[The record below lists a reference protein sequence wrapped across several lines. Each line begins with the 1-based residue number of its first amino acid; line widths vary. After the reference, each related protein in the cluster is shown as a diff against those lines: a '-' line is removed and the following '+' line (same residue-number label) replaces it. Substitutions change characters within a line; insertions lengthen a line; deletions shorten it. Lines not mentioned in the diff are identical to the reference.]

1 MTGHRL
7 LLGGLICLLAIAGA
21 CGGPAPRGAQPVDSA
36 TDVEVTGRVTE
47 RGARGSILV
56 FAYADLGPTE
66 SPAGR
71 EPTSVSTLA
80 QDGSF
85 VIEASPGAPL
95 SVVFLADNLND
106 GVIDEGD
113 PIAML
118 NSPELANLQAGD
130 RVRIG
135 DAKIN
140 FAAHRVDAT
149 VEVERAAPG
158 PDRTNSS
165 PTS

>member
-7 LLGGLICLLAIAGA
+7 PLGGLICLLAIAGA
-21 CGGPAPRGAQPVDSA
+21 CGGPAPRGAHPLDSA

-71 EPTSVSTLA
+71 EPTSVGTLA

-118 NSPELANLQAGD
+118 NSPEPAAGS
-130 RVRIG
+130 G
-135 DAKIN
+135 L
-140 FAAHRVDAT
+140 
-149 VEVERAAPG
+149 P
-158 PDRTNSS
+158 
-165 PTS
+165 

>member
-1 MTGHRL
+1 MMGLRLGRL
-7 LLGGLICLLAIAGA
+7 LCVVAMASA
-21 CGGPAPRGAQPVDSA
+21 CGGPAPRGAQSGIAA
-36 TDVEVTGRVTE
+36 TDVEVTGRGTE

-56 FAYADLGPTE
+56 FAYADLGPNE

-71 EPTSVSTLA
+71 EPTSVSTVA

-85 VIEASPGAPL
+85 VIEAAPGAPL

-113 PIAML
+113 PIATL
-118 NSPELANLQAGD
+118 SSPELATLQAGD
-130 RVRIG
+130 QVRIG

-149 VEVERAAPG
+149 VEVVRAAPG

-165 PTS
+165 PAS

>member
-1 MTGHRL
+1 MTRL
-7 LLGGLICLLAIAGA
+7 QLGELICVVAMASA
-21 CGGPAPRGAQPVDSA
+21 CGGPTPRGAQSGLSA

-56 FAYADLGPTE
+56 FAYADLGPSD

-71 EPTSVSTLA
+71 EPTSVGTVE

-85 VIEASPGAPL
+85 VIEAAPGAPL

-113 PIAML
+113 PIATL
-118 NSPELANLQAGD
+118 SSPDLANLQAGD

-149 VEVERAAPG
+149 VEVVRAAPG

>member
-1 MTGHRL
+1 MTRL
-7 LLGGLICLLAIAGA
+7 RQGGLICVVAMATA
-21 CGGPAPRGAQPVDSA
+21 CGGPSPHAAQPGLSA

-47 RGARGSILV
+47 RGSRASILV
-56 FAYADLGPTE
+56 FAYADLAPSE

-71 EPTSVSTLA
+71 EPTSVGTVG

-85 VIEASPGAPL
+85 VIEAAPGASL

-106 GVIDEGD
+106 GVIDDGD
-113 PIAML
+113 PIATL
-118 NSPELANLQAGD
+118 SSPELANLQAGD

-149 VEVERAAPG
+149 VEVVRAAAG

-165 PTS
+165 PAS